1 MGPSIVS
8 NNLPTCSLPWRGSC
22 NISSP
27 AGLALASGLAA
38 TLTIT
43 HMLKSGD
50 GIVCMDDVYGGER
63 KAVQMMSLVQKG
75 FLVRK
80 RKNFVRALS
89 VFFLHT
95 RHKPLLPKSCLK
107 SGVGG
112 VVCWLYQTRP
122 AQGCPETKHQSKSKA
137 KNPWRDAVSI
147 VYV

>member
-8 NNLPTCSLPWRGSC
+8 NNLATCSLPWRRSC
-22 NISSP
+22 DMSSP

-63 KAVQMMSLVQKG
+63 KAVQMMSPVQKC

-80 RKNFVRALS
+80 RKNFVRALCMC
-89 VFFLHT
+89 VCVCFT
-95 RHKPLLPKSCLK
+95 HKAQTATTKELPVIWAWRCHLLTVLNQSCSRL
-107 SGVGG
+107 
-112 VVCWLYQTRP
+112 P
-122 AQGCPETKHQSKSKA
+122 
-137 KNPWRDAVSI
+137 
-147 VYV
+147 